1 MHLSAEAVG
10 LAPALAVAYALMARV
25 ERPERRRVIAAI
37 AGLTLIVTAF
47 VTELQ
52 PLALHTFLWAH
63 LLQNVVLA
71 EWVPGLLV
79 LAVPPVLGR
88 RAAELQIFRP
98 AVALPA
104 WLLTYVVW
112 HLPWVY
118 DFALRHPHSL
128 LHLEHLT
135 YLGAGI
141 ALWWPVI
148 HGRYS
153 SGAKAAYVFAAFL
166 LASPIGLVLA
176 LVPRPI
182 YSFYERAPRSW
193 GPGPLGDQQLA
204 GVTMAVEQAVVFFT
218 VFALYVSRFLRE
230 EQADA
235 AMFDELPA
243 RRAAE

>member
-10 LAPALAVAYALMARV
+10 LAPALAVAYALVARA
-25 ERPERRRVIAAI
+25 ERPERRRVPAAV
-37 AGLTLIVTAF
+37 AGLALIVAAF
-47 VTELQ
+47 ATELE

-71 EWVPGLLV
+71 EWAPGLLV
-79 LAVPPVLGR
+79 FAVPAAIGR
-88 RAAELQIFRP
+88 RAAGLQIFRP
-98 AVALPA
+98 RAALPA

-112 HLPWVY
+112 HLPWMY

-128 LHLEHLT
+128 LHLEHLM

-166 LASPIGLVLA
+166 LVSPIGLVLA

-182 YSFYERAPRSW
+182 YSFYEHAPRTW
-193 GPGPLGDQQLA
+193 GPAPLGDQQLA
-204 GVTMAVEQAVVFFT
+204 GVTMAVEQAVVFFG
-218 VFALYVSRFLRE
+218 VFALYLSRFLRE

-235 AMFDELPA
+235 AVFDEL
-243 RRAAE
+243 RATRP

>member
-1 MHLSAEAVG
+1 MHFSAEVVAPAVAVG
-10 LAPALAVAYALMARV
+10 YVLVARAEQPGATRIAAAVA
-25 ERPERRRVIAAI
+25 
-37 AGLTLIVTAF
+37 GLALIVAAF
-47 VTELQ
+47 ATELQ

-71 EWVPGLLV
+71 EWAPALLV

-88 RAAELQIFRP
+88 RVATHVRP
-98 AVALPA
+98 QAALPL

-118 DFALRHPHSL
+118 DYALRHPHSV

-135 YLGAGI
+135 YLAAGI

-148 HGRYS
+148 HGRS
-153 SGAKAAYVFAAFL
+153 SAGVKAAYLFGAFL

-176 LVPRPI
+176 LVPRPV
-182 YSFYERAPRSW
+182 YSFYEHAPRTW
-193 GPGPLGDQQLA
+193 GPGPLGDQQVA
-204 GVTMAVEQAVVFFT
+204 GVTMAVEQALVFFAA
-218 VFALYVSRFLRE
+218 FALYLSRFLEE

-235 AMFDELPA
+235 AVFDELRVS
-243 RRAAE
+243 RR

>member
-10 LAPALAVAYALMARV
+10 LAPALAVAYALVARF
-25 ERPERRRVIAAI
+25 EWPERRRVVAAI
-37 AGLTLIVTAF
+37 AGLALIVAAF

-71 EWVPGLLV
+71 EWAPALLV
-79 LAVPPVLGR
+79 YAVPPALGR

-98 AVALPA
+98 QVALPV
-104 WLLTYVVW
+104 WLLTYVAW

-118 DFALRHPHSL
+118 DFALRHPHSF
-128 LHLEHLT
+128 LHLEHVM

-182 YSFYERAPRSW
+182 YSFYEHAPRSW

-204 GVTMAVEQAVVFFT
+204 GVTMAVEQAVVFFA
-218 VFALYVSRFLRE
+218 VFTLYLLRFLRE

-235 AMFDELPA
+235 AMFDELRAA
-243 RRAAE
+243 RR

>member
-10 LAPALAVAYALMARV
+10 LAPALAVAYALVACL
-25 ERPERRRVIAAI
+25 ERPERRRVVAGVAA
-37 AGLTLIVTAF
+37 LTLIVAAF
-47 VTELQ
+47 ATELE

-71 EWVPGLLV
+71 EWAPALLV
-79 LAVPPVLGR
+79 FAVPPALGR

-98 AVALPA
+98 RVALPA
-104 WLLTYVVW
+104 WLVTYVVW
-112 HLPWVY
+112 HLPWIY

-128 LHLEHLT
+128 LHLEHLM

-153 SGAKAAYVFAAFL
+153 SGVKAAYVFVAFL

-182 YSFYERAPRSW
+182 YSFYEHAPRTW

-204 GVTMAVEQAVVFFT
+204 GVTMAVEQAVVFFA
-218 VFALYVSRFLRE
+218 VFALYISRFLRE

-235 AMFDELPA
+235 AMFDELRA
-243 RRAAE
+243 TRR

>member
-10 LAPALAVAYALMARV
+10 LAPALAVAYAFVARA
-25 ERPERRRVIAAI
+25 ERPQRRRVVAAI
-37 AGLTLIVTAF
+37 AGVTLIVAAF

-79 LAVPPVLGR
+79 FAVPPGLGR
-88 RAAELQIFRP
+88 RAAQLQIFRP
-98 AVALPA
+98 QIALPA

-118 DFALRHPHSL
+118 DFALRHPHSF
-128 LHLEHLT
+128 LHLEHVM

-141 ALWWPVI
+141 VLWWPVI
-148 HGRYS
+148 HGPYS

-182 YSFYERAPRSW
+182 YSFYEHAPRSW

-204 GVTMAVEQAVVFFT
+204 GVTMAVEQAVVFFA
-218 VFALYVSRFLRE
+218 VFTLYLLRFLRE

-235 AMFDELPA
+235 AMFDELRAA
-243 RRAAE
+243 RR